1 MFIELGRVKQAEPQ
15 PSILDNVGREP
26 LPDADRVVAYLRAGH
41 GLIAMMDVQ
50 DDVFDNSKQ
59 VLSGSSVATDGDW
72 LWRADLAHYVQRHNV
87 LIPDDFL
94 QLIRQRHYIVPDVD
108 EAVLDAAADEA
119 ERLMF

>member
-50 DDVFDNSKQ
+50 DDFFDRSQQ
-59 VLSGSSVATDGDW
+59 VLSGSSVSTDGDW
-72 LWRADLAHYVQRHNV
+72 LWRDDLAHYVQRHNV
-87 LIPDDFL
+87 TLPEDFL
-94 QLIRQRHYIVPDVD
+94 RLIRRRHYVVPEVA
-108 EAVLDAAADEA
+108 EAVLDAAADDA